1 VSGVWVTTISTGLIL
16 AVLGYMMTDLRSI
29 RRDVSNEMDKLRDGL
44 GTKLEELRRDVA
56 TIGERVARLEARV
69 DALEHWMQAFAV
81 HEDSVTQMF
90 QAMQRGHAP

>member
-1 VSGVWVTTISTGLIL
+1 VSDVWATTISTGLIL
-16 AVLGYMMTDLRSI
+16 AVLGYLMTDLRSI
-29 RRDVSNEMDKLRDGL
+29 RRDVSNELDKLRDGL

-81 HEDSVTQMF
+81 HEDSMKRLIQS
-90 QAMQRGHAP
+90 MQRENEP